1 MPGYVLDGAGRVE
14 LPRQPLA
21 VTVTALDVPVVV
33 RATTA
38 DGQDLPSALHPKPGF
53 VVLPRIDRDVVVVAT
68 PGNESGFPQ
77 GTVLQAIVAVDTT
90 NAVDPDRAELT
101 PLDVSGLHH
110 VELATISPADDRLVV
125 RARKT
130 AVDVPLN
137 ELGARARSA
146 ARGVLGVDRL
156 PESRQVRVEVDIDTT
171 MSMLPLIENGTV
183 RDVVDLLTGI
193 AAVVGRR
200 EELHVNLI
208 GHRVTPLPIE
218 ELRRAADTVQGA
230 LDAAG
235 LGIGFRSSTVDRSH
249 PAEPTLV
256 FTVTDAV
263 PADHTAVPVEGVRR
277 RPIILQA
284 GEDSRNELE
293 PGGTVASSATE
304 TRASREWLNDPQ
316 DLFRTV
322 KSLVAGLATG
332 THTEGAL

>member
-1 MPGYVLDGAGRVE
+1 VL
-14 LPRQPLA
+14 PLI
-21 VTVTALDVPVVV
+21 D
-33 RATTA
+33 
-38 DGQDLPSALHPKPGF
+38 GF
-53 VVLPRIDRDVVVVAT
+53 VVVVPP
-68 PGNESGFPQ
+68 PGNDSGFPQ

-110 VELATISPADDRLVV
+110 VELATITPADDRLVV

-208 GHRVTPLPIE
+208 GHRVTTLPIE

-230 LDAAG
+230 PSTGHTPPNPL
-235 LGIGFRSSTVDRSH
+235 LSSR
-249 PAEPTLV
+249 
-256 FTVTDAV
+256 
-263 PADHTAVPVEGVRR
+263 
-277 RPIILQA
+277 
-284 GEDSRNELE
+284 
-293 PGGTVASSATE
+293 
-304 TRASREWLNDPQ
+304 
-316 DLFRTV
+316 
-322 KSLVAGLATG
+322 
-332 THTEGAL
+332 